1 MNDELPSMAV
11 RRHLRDALVLGW
23 TGYCAALLAA
33 VTLGAGTY
41 ALATGDLWIGIVG
54 LPVTAALGLTIVGE
68 LFYCL
73 NEHRDRRDQWY
84 LRLALRTRY
93 LRAHPNAADGRQ
105 P

>member
-1 MNDELPSMAV
+1 MKDELPSTAV
-11 RRHLRDALVLGW
+11 RRHLRNALVLGW
-23 TGYCAALLAA
+23 TGYFAALLAA

-41 ALATGDLWIGIVG
+41 ALATGDLWVGTIG
-54 LPVTAALGLTIVGE
+54 LLVTAAMGLIIVGT

-84 LRLALRTRY
+84 LRLALRIRY
-93 LRAHPNAADGRQ
+93 LRTHPSAAEGTQ

>member
-1 MNDELPSMAV
+1 MKDELPSMAV
-11 RRHLRDALVLGW
+11 RRHLRDALVWGGPA
-23 TGYCAALLAA
+23 TCGTPA

-54 LPVTAALGLTIVGE
+54 LLVTAALGLTIVGE

>member
-1 MNDELPSMAV
+1 MKDELPSMAV
-11 RRHLRDALVLGW
+11 RRHLRNALVLGW
-23 TGYCAALLAA
+23 TGYGAALLAA

-41 ALATGDLWIGIVG
+41 ALATGDLWVGIVC
-54 LPVTAALGLTIVGE
+54 LLVTAAMGLTIAGT

-84 LRLALRTRY
+84 LRLALRARY
-93 LRAHPNAADGRQ
+93 LRTHPHAVEGPR